1 LAADLSEA
9 YAEVQERLCA
19 VLVPLKAD
27 AAGTPVTACT
37 GWSVRDV
44 VAHHCGAVV
53 DAITGNIA
61 ELNGYDLLDQWRDQG
76 IARARDTLTARE
88 VAERA
93 GRPLQ
98 SLILEWRDA
107 TTALMPIMRG
117 ERPFPESVPSIFSGV
132 LVNDVVVHEGDIRSA
147 LGLPPIQSGA
157 ALALAIMGYGFSLDH
172 RIRALGLA
180 PLILEYDDR
189 QRRFG
194 GDADAGATVRASR
207 YELIRCL
214 ASRRAASDIRNYDWK
229 GDPEPYIP
237 ILPEYGPV
245 EVSTG

>member
-1 LAADLSEA
+1 M
-9 YAEVQERLCA
+9 EVRERLCA
-19 VLVPLKAD
+19 VLVALAD
-27 AAGTPVTACT
+27 DITRTPVAACP

-53 DAITGNIA
+53 DAVSGNIA
-61 ELNGYDLLDQWRDQG
+61 ELNGFDLLDQWRDKDV
-76 IARARDTLTARE
+76 ARARDELTGRE

-93 GRPLQ
+93 GRSMT
-98 SLILEWRDA
+98 SLVEEWSDA
-107 TTALMPIMRG
+107 TAALVPIMRG
-117 ERPFPESVPSIFSGV
+117 ERPFPDPVPSMFTGV
-132 LVNDVVVHEGDIRSA
+132 LINDVVVHEGDIRSA
-147 LGLPPIQSGA
+147 LALEPVQRGA
-157 ALALAIMGYGFSLDH
+157 ALSLTITGYGFSLDH
-172 RIRALGLA
+172 RIRVLGLA

-194 GDADAGATVRASR
+194 GDADPGATLRASG

-214 ASRRAASDIRNYDWK
+214 ASRRAAIDIRNYDWA

-245 EVSTG
+245 EASTG